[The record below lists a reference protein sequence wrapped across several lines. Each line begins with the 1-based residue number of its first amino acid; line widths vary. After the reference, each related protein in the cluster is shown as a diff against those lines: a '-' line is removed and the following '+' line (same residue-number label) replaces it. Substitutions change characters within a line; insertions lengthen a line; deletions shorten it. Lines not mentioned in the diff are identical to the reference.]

1 MESLTKTEKMLWNSA
16 LGLWR
21 CPKCNEQGVSEGHCP
36 RCGVNLVMPKAT
48 AFKVERHGVTTC
60 GECGN
65 GPLSGETAVCSHC
78 RASLYDDP
86 TPTRTN
92 KWLIPSIAAIATLFI
107 GGVVFVPLAIRDTK
121 TTAIRE
127 LKDMESTI
135 RDRKA
140 KLKGQTRVASSD
152 EIAAVM
158 DKAQTSTQ
166 PSNLVSLSSRAILNP
181 SLVQGLW
188 QQRYST
194 LAPAIVRIESLS
206 NEGQSIGAG
215 FAYRHPN
222 LVVTASHCL
231 AGASA
236 IRVIYTNGM
245 YSDTVNILYDNPYM
259 DVALIAVPVRAPS
272 FLSPS
277 NGVQAGSSIASIG
290 HPQGVNMMMSYGTL
304 VQRYREDEWLEMR
317 MPLDHGNSG
326 GPVVDDQCHV
336 LGVVSAGFASDLT
349 RTIASPIWPVEEF
362 IRRNPAILRF
372 QQ

>member
-1 MESLTKTEKMLWNSA
+1 
-16 LGLWR
+16 
-21 CPKCNEQGVSEGHCP
+21 
-36 RCGVNLVMPKAT
+36 MPKAT

-65 GPLSGETAVCSHC
+65 GPMSSESAVCSHC

-127 LKDMESTI
+127 LKDIESTI

-245 YSDTVNILYDNPYM
+245 YSDTVNVLYDNPYM

-362 IRRNPAILRF
+362 VRRNPAILRF